1 MGGNVLELD
10 AGRSFLEEF
19 IGSIVAQA
27 DLVNALGAKIRRMVQ
42 RFAQPSK

>member
-1 MGGNVLELD
+1 MLELD

-27 DLVNALGAKIRRMVQ
+27 DLVNAVGAKMRRTVQ
-42 RFAQPSK
+42 RFALPSK